1 MPPAPLQPVQRAL
14 QKLQAAGKLPRGL
27 SREQLAQ
34 IDRAVQK
41 YSGDV
46 SKRVLQKIVD
56 DWKLKIE
63 SAQSMTTPAIQ
74 RSTIADLTRSVGS
87 PEIADQIRF
96 ALKVSQEV
104 ASGAGQYLNQNLS
117 PEVLDEY
124 PALEFKRLF
133 DRNVPRGLQR
143 GPKGTII
150 SVPEDNWPSRWAA
163 AGAEAGDDDWLD
175 WIGDAQTGRGVA
187 LKSSGI
193 WQALGD
199 GAGGYDDTLGNPF
212 PPFAFNSGFMTFDV
226 SRKEAVNL
234 GLIGATD
241 EAKPAPVN
249 FAKLFAEVD
258 A

>member
-1 MPPAPLQPVQRAL
+1 MLLNSPASLSEAIATL
-14 QKLQAAGKLPRGL
+14 QKAGKLPAGL
-27 SREQLAQ
+27 SAEQVAALQ
-34 IDRAVQK
+34 RALMK
-41 YSGDV
+41 YSGEV
-46 SKRVLQKIVD
+46 SERIIQKILA
-56 DWKLKIE
+56 DWKDKIAA
-63 SAQSMTTPAIQ
+63 AQSATAPAVQ
-74 RSTIADLTRSVGS
+74 RGVIADLVQFTGS
-87 PEIADQIRF
+87 EEIAGSIRF
-96 ALKVSQEV
+96 ALKISQEV

-124 PALEFKRLF
+124 PALEFRRLF

-143 GPKGTII
+143 GPKGTLIM
-150 SVPEDNWPSRWAA
+150 VPEDNWPSRWAA

-175 WIGDAQTGRGVA
+175 WEGDAQGGRGVA

-226 SRKEAVNL
+226 SREEAVKL
-234 GLIGATD
+234 GLMAEGD
-241 EAKPAPVN
+241 EARPAKIN
-249 FAKLFAEVD
+249 FASLFAEVT